1 MESSY
6 LQIKIMKFKCIA
18 KTKINKKRLEWPI
31 FFKKGWEKMEVQ
43 IERKDKNSF
52 KKSKNNK
59 NMLQH
64 EPTDRYT
71 RYEKWLMG
79 WRKYPLYVIILGG

>member
-1 MESSY
+1 
-6 LQIKIMKFKCIA
+6 
-18 KTKINKKRLEWPI
+18 
-31 FFKKGWEKMEVQ
+31 MEVQ